1 MLTYH
6 TGLRFQQGRGLGSIF
21 GAILRGFKPIA
32 KMGLNAGKRFLKS
45 DFAKNLAST
54 ALDMGKT
61 AATNIA
67 VDLLEGKK
75 FSDSAQEQ
83 LEEAKSKIATTLKG
97 EGCNKKRTA
106 LKGGSCN
113 KKRKKRK
120 ALLSDLNPNKK
131 IKYSLLDE

>member
-1 MLTYH
+1 MLTFH
-6 TGLRFQQGRGLGSIF
+6 SGLRFQRGRGLGSIF
-21 GAILRGFKPIA
+21 GAILRGLKPIA
-32 KMGLNAGKRFLKS
+32 RIGLNAGKRFIKS

-83 LEEAKSKIATTLKG
+83 IEDAKSKIATTLKG
-97 EGCNKKRTA
+97 
-106 LKGGSCN
+106 GSC
-113 KKRKKRK
+113 KRKRKKRK
-120 ALLSDLNPNKK
+120 ALITDLSPNKK
-131 IKYSLLDE
+131 LKYSLLD

>member
-6 TGLRFQQGRGLGSIF
+6 SGLRFQQGRGFGSIF
-21 GAILRGFKPIA
+21 GAILRGLKPIA
-32 KMGLNAGKRFLKS
+32 RLGLNAGKRFIKS

-54 ALDMGKT
+54 ALDMGKS

-83 LEEAKSKIATTLKG
+83 IEDAKSKIATTLKG
-97 EGCNKKRTA
+97 
-106 LKGGSCN
+106 GSCR
-113 KKRKKRK
+113 KRRRKKK
-120 ALLSDLNPNKK
+120 ALISDLTGNKK
-131 IKYSLLDE
+131 IKYSLLD

>member
-45 DFAKNLAST
+45 DFAKN
-54 ALDMGKT
+54 LDMGKT

-120 ALLSDLNPNKK
+120 ALLVDLSPNKK
-131 IKYSLLDE
+131 TKYSLLDE